1 MPNKY
6 IMLSLTFMKKQPEKY
21 LSSNSTY
28 LMCELH
34 LVWYK
39 RLIVIKLSV
48 AYMIGDTWSSCFNC
62 KATPLQQLHCRGC
75 GYGRRFFLNFSHQT
89 SFL

>member
-6 IMLSLTFMKKQPEKY
+6 IMLSLTFMKTQPEKY
-21 LSSNSTY
+21 LFSNSTY
-28 LMCELH
+28 LMCESR
-34 LVWYK
+34 YK
-39 RLIVIKLSV
+39 RRIVIKLSV
-48 AYMIGDTWSSCFNC
+48 AYMMGDTWSSCFNC